1 MFITIEGCE
10 GSGKSTQARR
20 LLEFLESQG
29 VETILTREPGNTGS
43 NVGTEIRNILL
54 ENEGLERETQLYL
67 FLANRSEHVA
77 KIIQPA
83 IEEGYTVVCDRYS
96 DSTYAYQIHGLPDL
110 GFELCFTALHC
121 GTCPDLTIWLDV
133 PLASTL
139 GRIQKRMGNNHI
151 DEKPIDFHQRVYEGF
166 ACLNEID
173 PGRFK
178 RVDGRGSQKK
188 VFERVMAIYLD
199 AIGGVP

>member
-20 LLEFLESQG
+20 LSEFLESQG
-29 VETILTREPGNTGS
+29 VDTILTREPGNTGS

-83 IEEGYTVVCDRYS
+83 IGEGKTVICDRYS
-96 DSTYAYQIHGLPDL
+96 DSTYAYQVHGLPDL
-110 GFELCFTALHC
+110 DFELRFTALHC
-121 GTCPDLTIWLDV
+121 GICPDLTIWLDV

-166 ACLNEID
+166 AYLNEID
-173 PGRFK
+173 PERFK
-178 RVDGRGSQKK
+178 RVDGRGSQEE
-188 VFERVMAIYLD
+188 VFERVRATYLD
-199 AIGGVP
+199 AIGGIP